1 VIIITST
8 VRIRADHYDEAI
20 AFSKR
25 HVAASRLES
34 GCLSHRYFEDP
45 ENPRTL
51 VFLEYWKDQ
60 AAIDAHFAQ
69 PYSLEFA
76 KAFRSWCEGELC
88 LEFHYVSATNQLD
101 LGSGS

>member
-8 VRIRADHYDEAI
+8 VQIRADHYDEAV

-45 ENPRTL
+45 ENPCTL

-69 PYSLEFA
+69 SYSLDFS

-88 LEFHYVSATNQLD
+88 LEFHHVSATNQLD
-101 LGSGS
+101 LGAG

>member
-69 PYSLEFA
+69 PHSLEFA

-88 LEFHYVSATNQLD
+88 LEFHHVSATNQLD